1 MFEVIF
7 FLIDQLLSK
16 AIVDDF
22 QTLPSPEELKYKVI
36 VRVINLISLFYFF
49 KKEF

>member
-1 MFEVIF
+1 MFEVVF

-22 QTLPSPEELKYKVI
+22 EKLPSPEELKYKVI
-36 VRVINLISLFYFF
+36 VRVIILIGLFYLLN
-49 KKEF
+49 K